1 MKAGLWLIGIG
12 LAMSIVAF
20 IPGCSYRLSH
30 PDQTDLRFHMETWNT
45 WWSILGCFGFILA
58 IIGVWLIGKDE

>member
-1 MKAGLWLIGIG
+1 
-12 LAMSIVAF
+12 MSIVAF